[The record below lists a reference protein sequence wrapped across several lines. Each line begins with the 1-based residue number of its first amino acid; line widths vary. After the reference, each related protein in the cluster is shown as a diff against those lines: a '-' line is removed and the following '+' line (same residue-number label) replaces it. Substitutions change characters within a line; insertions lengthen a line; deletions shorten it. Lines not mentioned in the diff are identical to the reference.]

1 MERLVYAKVLLC
13 FGVVYYCISSIHC
26 VSENI
31 DSNTKDVQFSLITG
45 KVFPVDEE
53 WAPADWKSEIVVH
66 LKGGTQKAFLRD
78 DGSFTF
84 SNVPPGSYIIEVTH
98 PNFVYEPI
106 RVEIN
111 SKGKIRARKVNY
123 IQSSQIIQVPY
134 PLKLKAIGFKRFF
147 HIREQ
152 WRITDFL
159 FNPMIL
165 MMVFPLLLVM
175 VLPRMMNDPEARKEM
190 EQFSN
195 LTKYDMPE
203 MSEVITSFF
212 GGGNEQKPK
221 SIKQAKKG
229 NKSCKSE

>member
-1 MERLVYAKVLLC
+1 MESSSFAKVLLC
-13 FGVVYYCISSIHC
+13 FGLVYYCVPSSLC
-26 VSENI
+26 LSENI
-31 DSNTKDVQFSLITG
+31 ELNIKDVQFSSITG
-45 KVFPVDEE
+45 KIFPIEDQ
-53 WAPADWKSEIVVH
+53 WSLLNWQSETDVH

-84 SNVPPGSYIIEVTH
+84 SNVPPGSYIIEVTNPH
-98 PNFVYEPI
+98 YSYEPV

-134 PLKLKAIGFKRFF
+134 PLKLKPYGMTRFF
-147 HIREQ
+147 QLREQ

-212 GGGNEQKPK
+212 GGGNEQKTK
-221 SIKQAKKG
+221 SIKPAKKG
-229 NKSCKSE
+229 NKSSKSE

>member
-1 MERLVYAKVLLC
+1 MVHFSVVILNFCLIFTCAL
-13 FGVVYYCISSIHC
+13 GVSDNEVNS
-26 VSENI
+26 
-31 DSNTKDVQFSLITG
+31 KDVQFSSITG
-45 KVFPVDEE
+45 KVFPLEE
-53 WAPADWKSEIVVH
+53 QWPVLNWQAETNVH
-66 LKGGTQKAFLRD
+66 LKGGNQKAFLRE

-84 SNVPPGSYIIEVTH
+84 SNVPPGSYILEVTNPH
-98 PNFVYEPI
+98 YAYEPV

-123 IQSSQIIQVPY
+123 IQTSQVIQIPY
-134 PLKLKAIGFKRFF
+134 PLKMKPIALTRFF
-147 HIREQ
+147 QLREQ

-159 FNPMIL
+159 FNPMVL
-165 MMVFPLLLVM
+165 MMVLPLLLVM

-212 GGGNEQKPK
+212 GGGNEQKTR
-221 SIKQAKKG
+221 SIKQSKKSKKE
-229 NKSCKSE
+229 N